1 LYLGYTDQ
9 LENIGL
15 IAGPPPG
22 VTRLPFPSTTTGR
35 QFFAKL
41 SYLFRF

>member
-1 LYLGYTDQ
+1 VGYTDT
-9 LENIGL
+9 LENQAL
-15 IAGPPPG
+15 LAGAPNT
-22 VTRLPFPSTTTGR
+22 VIRTNLPSTTTQR